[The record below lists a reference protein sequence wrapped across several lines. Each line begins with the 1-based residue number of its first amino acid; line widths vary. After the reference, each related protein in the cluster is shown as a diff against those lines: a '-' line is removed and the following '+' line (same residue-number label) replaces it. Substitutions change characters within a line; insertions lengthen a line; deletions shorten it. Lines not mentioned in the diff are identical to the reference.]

1 MIGICTVFGGCGGGP
16 RPISSDVVTA
26 PDGTASNTVWAD
38 WDDIGAS
45 IGSGFTVAESAVL
58 DTTSA
63 DDRLTWSI
71 ITIDNHSGV
80 VTASRDPNAKR
91 DSRGCEQLTVTAQV
105 DGDKGKARAAMIVSG
120 ATERL
125 KQLAG
130 VEWAPRR

>member
-1 MIGICTVFGGCGGGP
+1 M
-16 RPISSDVVTA
+16 VTA
-26 PDGTASNTVWAD
+26 PDGTASDTVWAD
-38 WDDIGAS
+38 WDDVGAS

-63 DDRLTWSI
+63 DDRLTWSV
-71 ITIDNHSGV
+71 ITIDNHSGL
-80 VTASRDPNAKR
+80 VTASRDTNAKR
-91 DSRGCEQLTVTAQV
+91 DSRGCERISVTAKI

-120 ATERL
+120 AAERL